1 MSKLLEGE
9 ALDHPLSARELCDLC
24 QVEESWLEEFIMHGP
39 LRQQGP
45 SQYAATSI
53 VRVRKAKRLE
63 RDFELN
69 AAGAAL
75 VLELLD
81 EIERLRQ
88 MAR

>member
-1 MSKLLEGE
+1 MSKAHEGE
-9 ALDHPLSARELCDLC
+9 ALKHPLSTRELCELC

-39 LRQQGP
+39 LREERP
-45 SQYAATSI
+45 ALYASASI

-81 EIERLRQ
+81 EIERLR
-88 MAR
+88 AKI